1 LSTIKTIQ
9 NLHHQETDKKVK
21 KFQTKIWDFYS
32 NNKRSFPWRNT
43 KDPYKILVSEIMLQ
57 QTQTSRVTE
66 KYNSFTQELPTT
78 TSLAHASQVKVLH
91 LWHGLGYNRR
101 ALFLKKASE
110 IICLHK
116 RERDFFSDPDF
127 LINLPGVGPNT
138 AGAIYVFS
146 TNKPYVFIET
156 NIRRVFIHEFF
167 PDKENVSDNK
177 LLPMIFRTLPK
188 SNFRNW
194 YYALM
199 DYGAYLGKTIP
210 NPNKKSAHYTI
221 QSKFEGS
228 QRQARGNILKL
239 LLSKPL
245 TKKDLALHFTN
256 KEMFHIALEQLLK
269 EGFITKKG
277 KTIHIK
283 P

>member
-1 LSTIKTIQ
+1 MSTIKTIQ

-21 KFQTKIWDFYS
+21 KFQTEIWDFYS
-32 NNKRSFPWRNT
+32 NNKRSFPWRKT

-57 QTQTSRVTE
+57 QTQTSRVVE
-66 KYNSFTQELPTT
+66 KYNSFIHELPTI
-78 TSLAHASQVKVLH
+78 TSLAHASLEKVLN
-91 LWHGLGYNRR
+91 LWQGLGYNRR

-110 IICLHK
+110 IICSHK
-116 RERDFFSDPDF
+116 REQDFFSDPDF
-127 LINLPGVGPNT
+127 LVTLPGVGPNT

-146 TNKPYVFIET
+146 TNKSYVFIET
-156 NIRRVFIHEFF
+156 NIRRVFIHKFF
-167 PDKENVSDNK
+167 PDQENVSDSK
-177 LLPMIFRTLPK
+177 LLPIIFQTLPK

-210 NPNKKSAHYTI
+210 NPNKKSTHYTI

-239 LLSKPL
+239 LLSQSF
-245 TKKDLALHFTN
+245 TEKDLASNFTN
-256 KEMFHIALEQLLK
+256 KEMFHIALKQLLK

-277 KTIHIK
+277 ETIHIK